1 MAQAQSPPTGLVSV
15 NRFGTGSGNQAALN
29 NALSFSPDGRFV
41 AFVSDATD
49 LAAND
54 TNNSS
59 DVFVRDRQTGQTI
72 LVSVNAAGTGP
83 GDQFSRLPTIT
94 PDGRYVTFISASSNL
109 VTNDAATQIHD
120 DVYVR
125 DLRLGTTTLVSRNF
139 AGTAR
144 GNSTSGWF
152 APLGI
157 SSDGRYVV
165 FPSFATDLVATPDT
179 NNQLDIFVRDLQT
192 GTTRLVSINQT
203 GTDTGNG
210 SSPDGVITP
219 DGRFVAFLS
228 QARNLISI
236 DIGFRRQVFL
246 RDLQTG
252 TTKLVSIDSTG
263 TTGGNG
269 DTDSRSLEHD
279 LSMSPDGRFIAFV
292 TDASNLVSGD
302 SNFTQDVYVRDMQ
315 QTSVQLVSITQS
327 GLAGGNSGQISMTPD
342 GRFIA
347 FIGGADDLVPND
359 TNQQQDVFVRDL
371 QTNSTALVSVNLN
384 GVAAGT
390 GDATNFIPFSNVRP
404 SLSNDGRY
412 VSFVS
417 RSTGFTSGNDTNG
430 GAGPVI
436 DVFVRDRQA
445 AATKLVSI
453 NHTGSDSGSGASG
466 FGTITTDGK
475 SVFYFSNASDLV
487 GYDSNGGVQDLF
499 VFLNLEPSGQVRFKT
514 AITGAGEGSA
524 SALITVSFTGPVSTA
539 ASLNFSTA
547 NGTAAPGVDYTA
559 TSGTLNFAAGETE
572 KTFSVPLIDDA
583 LDEDD
588 ETIILT
594 LSSPTN
600 VSLGEPNIAVL
611 KIVDDDLLPTLSVS
625 DVTLAEGDSG
635 TTNALFTISLS
646 APSGRSVAVPI
657 ATQSV
662 TATPGS
668 DYQARS
674 TQLTFLA
681 GQTTS
686 QLAVPIVGDSN
697 VENTET
703 FVVNLGNP
711 INATIARGQGFGTII
726 DDDSLILLTEGNSQR
741 AMALD
746 SVVFTREAFRVTNTF
761 NFSADQR
768 TRIML
773 FATGL
778 KLLAGENA
786 SAVTATAEDSVG
798 NVSALSVESVGN
810 VPLLSW
816 LNQVVLK
823 LNAQPN
829 SGDLKIK
836 IVLHGASSNVVLVGV
851 RP

>member
-1 MAQAQSPPTGLVSV
+1 MAQAQSPPTGLLSV
-15 NRFGTGSGNQAALN
+15 NRFGTGSGNQATLN
-29 NALSFSPDGRFV
+29 NALTFSTDGRFV

-54 TNNSS
+54 TNNTS
-59 DVFVRDRQTGQTI
+59 DVFVRDRQAGRTI

-83 GDQFSRLPTIT
+83 SDQYSRAPTIT
-94 PDGRYVTFISASSNL
+94 PDGRFVAFISASSNL
-109 VTNDAATQIHD
+109 ITNDAASLIHE

-125 DLRLGTTTLVSRNF
+125 DLQLGITTLVSRNF
-139 AGTAR
+139 IGTAR
-144 GNSTSGWF
+144 GNGVSGSY

-157 SSDGRYVV
+157 SADGRYVV
-165 FPSFATDLVATPDT
+165 FPSSATDLVATPDT
-179 NNQLDIFVRDLQT
+179 NNQTDVFVRDLQT
-192 GTTRLVSINQT
+192 GSTKLISIDQAGT
-203 GTDTGNG
+203 GTG
-210 SSPDGVITP
+210 SGASSDGVITP
-219 DGRFVAFLS
+219 DGRFVTFLS

-269 DTDSRSLEHD
+269 DTDSRSLEHS
-279 LSMSPDGRFIAFV
+279 LSMSADGRFIAFV

-302 SNFTQDVYVRDMQ
+302 SNVTQDVYVRDMQ
-315 QTSVQLVSITQS
+315 QASVQLVSINQS
-327 GLAGGNSGQISMTPD
+327 GSAGGNSGQISMTPD

-359 TNQQQDVFVRDL
+359 SNQQQDVFVRDL
-371 QTNSTALVSVNLN
+371 QTNSTALVSVNVN

-390 GDATNFIPFSNVRP
+390 GDASNFITFSNVRP

-412 VSFVS
+412 VSFAS
-417 RSTGFTSGNDTNG
+417 RSSGLTSGNDTNG
-430 GAGPVI
+430 GTGAAG

-445 AATKLVSI
+445 AATRLVSI
-453 NHTGSDSGSGASG
+453 NHTGSDSGTGTSG
-466 FGTITTDGK
+466 FSAITTDGK
-475 SVFYFSNASDLV
+475 SVFYFSGASDLV
-487 GYDSNGGVQDLF
+487 GYDTNGGVQDLL

-524 SALITVSFTGPVSTA
+524 SALITVRFTGPLTTA
-539 ASLNFSTA
+539 ASINFSTA
-547 NGTAAPGVDYTA
+547 SGTAAAGVDYTP

-572 KTFSVPLIDDA
+572 KTFSVQLIDDA
-583 LDEDD
+583 LSEDD
-588 ETIILT
+588 ETVILT

-600 VSLGEPNIAVL
+600 VSLGEPNVAAL
-611 KIVDDDLLPTLSVS
+611 KIVDNDPLPTLSVN

-635 TTNALFTISLS
+635 TTNAVFTISLS
-646 APSGRSVAVPI
+646 TPSGRTVAVPI
-657 ATQSV
+657 ATQPV

-668 DYQARS
+668 DYQSRS

-681 GQTTS
+681 GQTTR

-697 VENTET
+697 VEDTET

-711 INATIARGQGFGTII
+711 TNATIARGQGFGTII
-726 DDDSLILLTEGNSQR
+726 DDDSLILLTDGNSPR

-746 SVVFTREAFRVTNTF
+746 SVIFTREAFPVTNTL
-761 NFSADQR
+761 NFSGDRR

-778 KLLAGENA
+778 KLLTGENA
-786 SAVTATAEDSVG
+786 SAVTATAEDAVG

-810 VPLLSW
+810 VPSLSW

-823 LNAQPN
+823 LNAQPT

-836 IVLHGASSNVVLVGV
+836 INLHGASSNVVLVGV